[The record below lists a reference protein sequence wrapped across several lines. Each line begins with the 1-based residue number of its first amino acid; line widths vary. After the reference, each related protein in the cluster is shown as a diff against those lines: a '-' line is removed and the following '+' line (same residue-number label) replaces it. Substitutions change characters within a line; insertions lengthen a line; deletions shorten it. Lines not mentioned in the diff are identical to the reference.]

1 MYPRHIEQSLR
12 AAPAGTPVVL
22 LNGARQ
28 TGKSTLARM
37 MAESLFFSYATLD
50 DVTMLAAAGADPRG
64 VSPDSA
70 SGPSSTK
77 YRKHRALPV
86 SALREWQDGEMKQ
99 PITI

>member
-64 VSPDSA
+64 GVA
-70 SGPSSTK
+70 G
-77 YRKHRALPV
+77 L
-86 SALREWQDGEMKQ
+86 GERTVIDEVQKAPGAACQRPPGMARR
-99 PITI
+99 